1 MARQGG
7 GRQNQRART
16 RDDIVRATM
25 ELLRAGQS
33 PNAAEVAAAARVSR
47 RTVFLYFPTLDQ
59 LLVDARIGLLSE
71 YAIDAALDA
80 VGEHEDAEARM
91 AALVDEIIVNAR
103 ETLPLGR
110 ALIRLTVEQDASL
123 PKRGARR
130 IKWIEKALAP
140 VRDRLSV
147 EGFERLVS
155 ALAMV
160 VGWEGLIV
168 LGDIRGLGEAAQSE
182 TVRWASRA
190 LIRAALAEED

>member
-1 MARQGG
+1 MATQGG
-7 GRQNQRART
+7 GRQGQRTRT
-16 RDDIVRATM
+16 RDDIVRAAM
-25 ELLRAGQS
+25 GLLRTGRR

-71 YAIDAALDA
+71 YTIDAALDA
-80 VGEHEDAEARM
+80 VGEDGDAEARM
-91 AALVDEIIVNAR
+91 AALVNEIIVNAR

-110 ALIRLTVEQDASL
+110 ALIRLTVEQDGSH

-130 IKWIEKALAP
+130 IRWIEKALAP
-140 VRDRLSV
+140 VRDRLSA

-155 ALAMV
+155 SLAIV
-160 VGWEGLIV
+160 IGWEGLIV

-190 LIRAALAEED
+190 LIAAALAEEA